1 MATPQPSKSGVGDKF
16 NRQGHTAGPYGNEP
30 SKDAKG
36 EPGQAPRP
44 LKP

>member
-1 MATPQPSKSGVGDKF
+1 MAESIPRKGTNQF
-16 NRQGHTAGPYGNEP
+16 QRQGHTAGPYGNEP

-36 EPGQAPRP
+36 QAGAPAKE